1 MFVETIIVFR
11 EQINRAL
18 IMMAGK
24 AEDRAFISI
33 KHQANPSLLPSQS
46 AAGSIYVY
54 FYVFIMSLPP
64 AVKETGFCS
73 LPFRN
78 ALILMI
84 S

>member
-1 MFVETIIVFR
+1 MIIVFR

-18 IMMAGK
+18 IMIAVK

-46 AAGSIYVY
+46 AAGSNYLH
-54 FYVFIMSLPP
+54 FYVFVMSLSP

-78 ALILMI
+78 ALVLVT